1 MSEGESLHRVDHTD
15 CYFQV
20 DWTEAWLL
28 GLLGFHITTTVAI
41 VLLRNH
47 QLAQAC
53 ILSVL
58 GRFAPVYLTAGAS
71 LTHGGQH
78 CNISIHQL
86 YLHAHTINLMPPPS
100 LSGGFD

>member
-1 MSEGESLHRVDHTD
+1 MREGGGREEGKGKGGRREGGSLHSVDNAD

-20 DWTEAWLL
+20 DWTEPWLL
-28 GLLGFHITTTVAI
+28 GLLGFHTTTTVAI

-58 GRFAPVYLTAGAS
+58 GRCAPVYLTAGVT
-71 LTHGGQH
+71 LTHSSR
-78 CNISIHQL
+78 C
-86 YLHAHTINLMPPPS
+86 
-100 LSGGFD
+100 

>member
-1 MSEGESLHRVDHTD
+1 MREGGGREEGKGKGGSLHGVDHTD

-20 DWTEAWLL
+20 DWTEPWLL
-28 GLLGFHITTTVAI
+28 GLLGFHTTTTVAI

-58 GRFAPVYLTAGAS
+58 GRCPPVYLTAGVT
-71 LTHGGQH
+71 LTHSSR
-78 CNISIHQL
+78 C
-86 YLHAHTINLMPPPS
+86 
-100 LSGGFD
+100 